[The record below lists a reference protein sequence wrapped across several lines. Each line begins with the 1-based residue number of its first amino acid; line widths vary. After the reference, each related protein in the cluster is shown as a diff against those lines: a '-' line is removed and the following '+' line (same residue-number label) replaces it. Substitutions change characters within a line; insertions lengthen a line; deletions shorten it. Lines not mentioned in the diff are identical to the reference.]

1 MEHVELERGWQVGRE
16 VPGVRYNRNTI
27 VRLLDGPFAGELG
40 SVVGLLGTEPEPCYR
55 VTVEASGVDLE
66 MSESS
71 LGDA

>member
-1 MEHVELERGWQVGRE
+1 MEQVDLETRWLGGRE
-16 VPGVRYNRNTI
+16 IPGVRYKRNDI

-55 VTVEASGVDLE
+55 VTVEASGVELE

-71 LGDA
+71 LGTA

>member
-1 MEHVELERGWQVGRE
+1 MERVDLEARWQGGGE
-16 VPGVRYNRNTI
+16 VPGVRYTRNTI

-55 VTVEASGVDLE
+55 VTVEASGVELE

-71 LGDA
+71 LGAA

>member
-1 MEHVELERGWQVGRE
+1 MDYVELERGWQIGRE
-16 VPGVRYNRNTI
+16 VPGVRYNHNTI

-55 VTVEASGVDLE
+55 VTVEASGVELE

-71 LGDA
+71 LSAA

>member
-1 MEHVELERGWQVGRE
+1 MERVDPEAGWLGGRE

-55 VTVEASGVDLE
+55 VTVEASGVELE

-71 LGDA
+71 LGTA

>member
-1 MEHVELERGWQVGRE
+1 MDHVELETGWLRGRE
-16 VPGVRYNRNTI
+16 VPGVRYTRDTI

-55 VTVEASGVDLE
+55 VTVEASGVELE

-71 LGDA
+71 LGTA